1 MLNFRSY
8 TFHANFVLV
17 HSSECY
23 YNLLKM
29 EVMKD
34 PSDTYHMIG
43 KRKLPVGRVMIL
55 LQVA

>member
-8 TFHANFVLV
+8 PFHANFVIV
-17 HSSECY
+17 HSFECY

-29 EVMKD
+29 ELMND
-34 PSDTYHMIG
+34 PSDTYTAIG